1 MRIARIATT
10 TGPTYVRADGDS
22 YVPCEDPFVAFAAG
36 RDPRPTGAAPV
47 PAAQAEVLAPC
58 EPRLVVGIA
67 QNGPD
72 APLPVQAWLKS
83 PRTVVPSGTGV
94 RLRRDV
100 GRVIAEG
107 EVAVVIGRPTEGLD
121 VRNAH
126 EYVLGVTAVN
136 DVTNPD
142 RNAVDVRNFE
152 GKGGAG
158 YTPLGPFLET
168 DIDLDRVDLHVAING
183 EERAATGSHELP
195 SSIAACLAYVASW
208 VELGP
213 GDVVMTGAPHSHFA
227 VVPGDLVEITVA
239 GARLV
244 TPCL

>member
-1 MRIARIATT
+1 MRIARIATAS
-10 TGPTYVRADGDS
+10 GPVHARVDDGA
-22 YVPCEDPFVAFAAG
+22 YVPCEDPFAAFSAG
-36 RDPRPTGAAPV
+36 REPRATGADPV

-58 EPRLVVGIA
+58 EPRVLVGIA

-107 EVAVVIGRPTEGLD
+107 EVAVVIGRPTEGL
-121 VRNAH
+121 VAGNAH

-142 RNAVDVRNFE
+142 RAAVDVRNFE

-168 DIDLDRVDLHVAING
+168 DADLDRVDLRVVING
-183 EERAATGSHELP
+183 QERAATGSHELP
-195 SSIAACLAYVASW
+195 SSIAECLAYVASW
-208 VELGP
+208 IELGP

-244 TPCL
+244 TPCR

>member
-1 MRIARIATT
+1 MRIARIATAA
-10 TGPTYVRADGDS
+10 GPTYALADGDT
-22 YVPCEDPFVAFAAG
+22 YLACEDPFAAFAAG
-36 RDPRPTGAAPV
+36 REPRPTGAAPV

-58 EPRLVVGIA
+58 EPRVLVGIA

-83 PRTVVPSGTGV
+83 PRSVVPSGTGV
-94 RLRRDV
+94 RLRRGV

-121 VRNAH
+121 VHNAH

-168 DIDLDRVDLHVAING
+168 GVDLDRVDLRVVING
-183 EERAATGSHELP
+183 TERASTGSHELP
-195 SSIAACLAYVASW
+195 SSVAACLAYVASW